1 MQISEKKKQKWST
14 TKIIAVGY
22 VLVITIGTILLMLPV
37 SGRNHEPVPFM
48 DAWFTATSATC
59 VTGLVTHDTYTYW
72 SSFGQAVLL
81 VLIQIGGMGFM
92 TIAISAMT
100 LTRKKIGLSKRL
112 LMKESVGAPQVAGV
126 VRMSRLILGGTV
138 FFEGLGALL
147 LSFYYIPRLGF
158 GKGLYF
164 SVFHSIS
171 AFCNAGIDLMGYYQ
185 PSSSLIT
192 AADSYLVGITI
203 AGLILVGGIG
213 FLVWEDA
220 LRWKGFLVWEDA
232 LRWKWHISRYRL
244 HSKVVLAAAVA
255 LVAGGTLFMFLFEY
269 GKPSMEGKNLGEQ
282 ILCSFFQAVTP
293 RTAGF
298 NTMDLNQLSPSSQM
312 LMVCLMFIGGSPGST
327 AGGIKTTT
335 MTIAGGIKTTTMTI
349 LLLTIWTEF
358 KKRKDVELF
367 KRRVEGEV
375 IRHAACILMFY
386 GSLAFVS
393 SMIICAVEGIGAK
406 EVIFEVVSALCTVG
420 LSLGITAEVGTLSH
434 IILILLMFIGRVG
447 GITILIAFSSR
458 FSAIPSKLP
467 AEKIAV
473 G

>member
-59 VTGLVTHDTYTYW
+59 VTGLVTNDTYTYW

-100 LTRKKIGLSKRL
+100 LTRKKIGLSQRL
-112 LMKESVGAPQVAGV
+112 LMQESVGAPQVAGV

-203 AGLILVGGIG
+203 AGLILVGGI
-213 FLVWEDA
+213 
-220 LRWKGFLVWEDA
+220 GFLVWEDA

-335 MTIAGGIKTTTMTI
+335 MTI

-420 LSLGITAEVGTLSH
+420 LSLGITAEVGVLSH
-434 IILILLMFIGRVG
+434 VILILLMFIGRVG

-458 FSAIPSKLP
+458 LSAIPSKLP

>member
-220 LRWKGFLVWEDA
+220 LRWK
-232 LRWKWHISRYRL
+232 WHISRYRL

-327 AGGIKTTT
+327 
-335 MTIAGGIKTTTMTI
+335 AGGIKTTTMTI

>member
-100 LTRKKIGLSKRL
+100 LTRKKIGLSQRL
-112 LMKESVGAPQVAGV
+112 LMQESVGAPQVAGV

-220 LRWKGFLVWEDA
+220 LRWK
-232 LRWKWHISRYRL
+232 WHISRYRL

-255 LVAGGTLFMFLFEY
+255 LVVGGTLFMFLFEY

-335 MTIAGGIKTTTMTI
+335 MTI

-393 SMIICAVEGIGAK
+393 SMIICAVEGIVAK

-420 LSLGITAEVGTLSH
+420 LSLGITAEVGVLSH
-434 IILILLMFIGRVG
+434 VILILLMFIGRVG

-458 FSAIPSKLP
+458 LSAIPSKLP

>member
-100 LTRKKIGLSKRL
+100 LTRKKIGLSQRL
-112 LMKESVGAPQVAGV
+112 LMQESVGAPQVAGV

-220 LRWKGFLVWEDA
+220 LRWK
-232 LRWKWHISRYRL
+232 WHISRYRL

-255 LVAGGTLFMFLFEY
+255 LVVGGTLFMFLFEY

-335 MTIAGGIKTTTMTI
+335 MTI

-393 SMIICAVEGIGAK
+393 SMIICAVEGIRAK

-420 LSLGITAEVGTLSH
+420 LSLGITAEVGVLSH
-434 IILILLMFIGRVG
+434 VILILLMFIGRVG

-458 FSAIPSKLP
+458 LSAIPSKLP

>member
-220 LRWKGFLVWEDA
+220 LRWK
-232 LRWKWHISRYRL
+232 WHINRYRL

-335 MTIAGGIKTTTMTI
+335 MTV

-458 FSAIPSKLP
+458 LSAIPSKLP

>member
-14 TKIIAVGY
+14 TKIIVVGY

-112 LMKESVGAPQVAGV
+112 LMQESVGAPQVAGV

-220 LRWKGFLVWEDA
+220 LRWK
-232 LRWKWHISRYRL
+232 WHISRYRL

-327 AGGIKTTT
+327 
-335 MTIAGGIKTTTMTI
+335 AGGIKTTTMTI

-458 FSAIPSKLP
+458 LSAIPSKLP

>member
-1 MQISEKKKQKWST
+1 MQISEIKKQKWST

-22 VLVITIGTILLMLPV
+22 VLVIAIGTILLMLPV
-37 SGRNHEPVPFM
+37 SGRNHQPVPFM

-72 SSFGQAVLL
+72 SSFGQVVLL
-81 VLIQIGGMGFM
+81 ILVQIGGMGFM

-100 LTRKKIGLSKRL
+100 LTRKKIGLSQRL
-112 LMKESVGAPQVAGV
+112 LMQESVGAPQVAGV

-138 FFEGLGALL
+138 FFEGLGAVL
-147 LSFYYIPRLGF
+147 LSFYYIPRLGL

-164 SVFHSIS
+164 SLFHSIS

-185 PSSSLIT
+185 PSSSLT
-192 AADSYLVGITI
+192 MAADSYLVGITI
-203 AGLILVGGIG
+203 ALLILIGGIG
-213 FLVWEDA
+213 FLVWEDV
-220 LRWKGFLVWEDA
+220 LH
-232 LRWKWHISRYRL
+232 WKWRISRYRL
-244 HSKVVLAAAVA
+244 HSKVVLAAAAV
-255 LVAGGTLFMFLFEY
+255 LVVGGTLLIFLFEY

-298 NTMDLNQLSPSSQM
+298 NTMDLNRLTPSSQM
-312 LMVCLMFIGGSPGST
+312 LMVCFMFIGGSPGST

-335 MTIAGGIKTTTMTI
+335 LTI

-386 GSLAFVS
+386 GSLAFLS
-393 SMIICAVEGIGAK
+393 SMVICALEGMGAK

-420 LSLGITAEVGTLSH
+420 LSLGITAEVGTISH
-434 IILILLMFIGRVG
+434 VILILLMFIGRVG

-458 FSAIPSKLP
+458 LSAIPSKLP

>member
-112 LMKESVGAPQVAGV
+112 LMQESVGAPQVAGV

-220 LRWKGFLVWEDA
+220 LRWK
-232 LRWKWHISRYRL
+232 WHISRYRL

-255 LVAGGTLFMFLFEY
+255 LVVGGTLFMFLFEY

-327 AGGIKTTT
+327 
-335 MTIAGGIKTTTMTI
+335 AGGIKTTTMTI

-420 LSLGITAEVGTLSH
+420 LSLGITAEVGVLSH
-434 IILILLMFIGRVG
+434 VILILLMFIGRVG

-458 FSAIPSKLP
+458 LSAIPSKLP

>member
-1 MQISEKKKQKWST
+1 
-14 TKIIAVGY
+14 
-22 VLVITIGTILLMLPV
+22 MLPV
-37 SGRNHEPVPFM
+37 SGRNHQPVPFM

-72 SSFGQAVLL
+72 SSFGQVVLL
-81 VLIQIGGMGFM
+81 ILVQIGGMGFM
-92 TIAISAMT
+92 TIAVSAMT
-100 LTRKKIGLSKRL
+100 LTRKKIGLSQRL
-112 LMKESVGAPQVAGV
+112 LMQESVGAPQVAGV

-138 FFEGLGALL
+138 LFEGLGAVL
-147 LSFYYIPRLGF
+147 LSFYYIPRLGL

-164 SVFHSIS
+164 SLFHSIS

-185 PSSSLIT
+185 PSSSLT
-192 AADSYLVGITI
+192 MAADSYLVGITI
-203 AGLILVGGIG
+203 ALLILIGGIG

-220 LRWKGFLVWEDA
+220 LH
-232 LRWKWHISRYRL
+232 WKWRISRYRL
-244 HSKVVLAAAVA
+244 HSKVVLAAAAV
-255 LVAGGTLFMFLFEY
+255 LVVGGTLLIFLFEY

-298 NTMDLNQLSPSSQM
+298 NTMDLNRLTPSSQM
-312 LMVCLMFIGGSPGST
+312 LMVCFMFIGGSPGST

-335 MTIAGGIKTTTMTI
+335 LTI

-386 GSLAFVS
+386 GSLAFLS
-393 SMIICAVEGIGAK
+393 SMVICALEGMGAK

-420 LSLGITAEVGTLSH
+420 LSLGITAEVGTISH
-434 IILILLMFIGRVG
+434 VILILLMFIGRVG

-458 FSAIPSKLP
+458 LSAIPSKLP

>member
-1 MQISEKKKQKWST
+1 MQISEIKKRKWST
-14 TKIIAVGY
+14 TKIITVGY
-22 VLVITIGTILLMLPV
+22 VMVIAIGTFLLMLPI
-37 SGRNHEPVPFM
+37 SARNHQSASFM

-72 SSFGQAVLL
+72 SSFGQGVLL
-81 VLIQIGGMGFM
+81 VLVQIGGIGFM
-92 TIAISAMT
+92 TIAISALT
-100 LTRKKIGLSKRL
+100 LTRKKIGLSQRL
-112 LMKESVGAPQVAGV
+112 LMQEAVGAPQVAGV
-126 VRMSRLILGGTV
+126 VRMSRLIFGGTMI
-138 FFEGLGALL
+138 FEGLGALL

-164 SVFHSIS
+164 SIFHSIS

-185 PSSSLIT
+185 PSSSLTT
-192 AADSYLVGITI
+192 AADSYLVGITV
-203 AGLILVGGIG
+203 AGLILIGGIG
-213 FLVWEDA
+213 FLVWEDM
-220 LRWKGFLVWEDA
+220 
-232 LRWKWHISRYRL
+232 LRWKWHVSRYRL
-244 HSKVVLAAAVA
+244 HSKVVLAAAGVLVVVGTA
-255 LVAGGTLFMFLFEY
+255 LMFVFEQ

-282 ILCSFFQAVTP
+282 LLCSFFQAVTP

-298 NTMDLNQLSPSSQM
+298 NTVDLNQLTSSSQM

-335 MTIAGGIKTTTMTI
+335 LTI

-358 KKRKDVELF
+358 RKRKDVEVF

-386 GSLAFVS
+386 GSLAFLS
-393 SMIICAVEGIGAK
+393 SMLICAVEGMGAK

-420 LSLGITAEVGTLSH
+420 LSLGITAEVGIVSH
-434 IILILLMFIGRVG
+434 VILILLMFIGRVG

-458 FSAIPSKLP
+458 LSMIPSKLP

>member
-112 LMKESVGAPQVAGV
+112 LMQESVGAPQVAGV

-203 AGLILVGGIG
+203 AGLILVGGI
-213 FLVWEDA
+213 
-220 LRWKGFLVWEDA
+220 GFLVWEDA

-335 MTIAGGIKTTTMTI
+335 MTI

-393 SMIICAVEGIGAK
+393 SMIICAVEGIGTK

-458 FSAIPSKLP
+458 LSAIPSKLP

>member
-1 MQISEKKKQKWST
+1 MQISEIKKQKWST

-22 VLVITIGTILLMLPV
+22 VLVIAIGTILLMLPV
-37 SGRNHEPVPFM
+37 SGRNHQPVPFM

-72 SSFGQAVLL
+72 SSFGQVVLL
-81 VLIQIGGMGFM
+81 ILVQIGGMGFM
-92 TIAISAMT
+92 TIAVSAMT
-100 LTRKKIGLSKRL
+100 LTRKKIGLSQRL
-112 LMKESVGAPQVAGV
+112 LMQESVGAPQVAGV

-138 FFEGLGALL
+138 LFEGLGAVL
-147 LSFYYIPRLGF
+147 LSFYYIPRLGV

-164 SVFHSIS
+164 SLFHSIS

-185 PSSSLIT
+185 PSSSLT
-192 AADSYLVGITI
+192 MAADSYLVGITI
-203 AGLILVGGIG
+203 ALLILIGGIG

-220 LRWKGFLVWEDA
+220 LH
-232 LRWKWHISRYRL
+232 WKWRISRYRL
-244 HSKVVLAAAVA
+244 HSKVVLAAAAV
-255 LVAGGTLFMFLFEY
+255 LVVGGTLLIFLFEY

-298 NTMDLNQLSPSSQM
+298 NTMDLNRLTPSSQM
-312 LMVCLMFIGGSPGST
+312 LMVCFMFIGGSPGST

-335 MTIAGGIKTTTMTI
+335 LTI

-386 GSLAFVS
+386 GSLAFLS
-393 SMIICAVEGIGAK
+393 SMVICALEGMGAK

-420 LSLGITAEVGTLSH
+420 LSLGITAEVGTISH
-434 IILILLMFIGRVG
+434 VILILLMFIGRVG

-458 FSAIPSKLP
+458 LSAIPSKLP

>member
-100 LTRKKIGLSKRL
+100 LTRKKIGLSQRL
-112 LMKESVGAPQVAGV
+112 LMQESVGAPQVAGV

-203 AGLILVGGIG
+203 AGLILVGGI
-213 FLVWEDA
+213 
-220 LRWKGFLVWEDA
+220 GFLVWEDA

-335 MTIAGGIKTTTMTI
+335 MTI

-420 LSLGITAEVGTLSH
+420 LSLGITSEVGVLSH
-434 IILILLMFIGRVG
+434 VILIFLMFIGRVG

>member
-220 LRWKGFLVWEDA
+220 LRWK
-232 LRWKWHISRYRL
+232 WHISRYRL

-335 MTIAGGIKTTTMTI
+335 MTI

-386 GSLAFVS
+386 GSLAFVF

-458 FSAIPSKLP
+458 LSAIPSKLP

>member
-1 MQISEKKKQKWST
+1 MRLTAKGNDMQISEIKKQKWST

-22 VLVITIGTILLMLPV
+22 VLVIAIGTILLMLPV
-37 SGRNHEPVPFM
+37 SGRNHQPVPFM

-72 SSFGQAVLL
+72 SSFGQVVLL
-81 VLIQIGGMGFM
+81 ILVQIGGMGFM

-100 LTRKKIGLSKRL
+100 LTRKKIGLSQRL
-112 LMKESVGAPQVAGV
+112 LMQESVGAPQVAGV

-138 FFEGLGALL
+138 FFEGLGAVL
-147 LSFYYIPRLGF
+147 LSFYYIPRLGL

-164 SVFHSIS
+164 SLFHSIS

-185 PSSSLIT
+185 PSSSLT
-192 AADSYLVGITI
+192 MAADSYLVGITI
-203 AGLILVGGIG
+203 ALLILIGGIG
-213 FLVWEDA
+213 FLVWEDV
-220 LRWKGFLVWEDA
+220 LH
-232 LRWKWHISRYRL
+232 WKWRISRYRL
-244 HSKVVLAAAVA
+244 HSKVVLAAAAV
-255 LVAGGTLFMFLFEY
+255 LVVGGTLLIFLFEY

-298 NTMDLNQLSPSSQM
+298 NTMDLNRLTPSSQM
-312 LMVCLMFIGGSPGST
+312 LMVCFMFIGGSPGST

-335 MTIAGGIKTTTMTI
+335 LTI

-386 GSLAFVS
+386 GSLAFLS
-393 SMIICAVEGIGAK
+393 SMVICALEGMGAK

-420 LSLGITAEVGTLSH
+420 LSLGITAEVGTISH
-434 IILILLMFIGRVG
+434 VILILLMFIGRVG

-458 FSAIPSKLP
+458 LSAIPSKLP

>member
-1 MQISEKKKQKWST
+1 MQISEIKKQKWST

-22 VLVITIGTILLMLPV
+22 VVVIAIGTILLMLPV
-37 SGRNHEPVPFM
+37 SGRNHQPVPFM

-72 SSFGQAVLL
+72 SSFGQVVLL
-81 VLIQIGGMGFM
+81 ILVQIGGMGFM
-92 TIAISAMT
+92 TIAVSAMT
-100 LTRKKIGLSKRL
+100 LTRKKIGLSQRL
-112 LMKESVGAPQVAGV
+112 LMQESVGAPQVAGV

-138 FFEGLGALL
+138 LFEGLGAVL
-147 LSFYYIPRLGF
+147 LSFYYIPRLGL

-164 SVFHSIS
+164 SLFHSIS

-185 PSSSLIT
+185 PSSSLT
-192 AADSYLVGITI
+192 MAADSYLVGITI
-203 AGLILVGGIG
+203 ALLILIGGIG

-220 LRWKGFLVWEDA
+220 LH
-232 LRWKWHISRYRL
+232 WKWRISRYRL
-244 HSKVVLAAAVA
+244 HSKVVLAAAAV
-255 LVAGGTLFMFLFEY
+255 LVVGGTLLIFLFEY

-298 NTMDLNQLSPSSQM
+298 NTMDLNRLTPSSQM
-312 LMVCLMFIGGSPGST
+312 LMVCFMFIGGSPGST

-335 MTIAGGIKTTTMTI
+335 LTI

-386 GSLAFVS
+386 GSLAFLS
-393 SMIICAVEGIGAK
+393 SMVICALEGMGAK

-420 LSLGITAEVGTLSH
+420 LSLGITAEVGTISH
-434 IILILLMFIGRVG
+434 VILILLMFIGRVG

-458 FSAIPSKLP
+458 LSAIPSKLP

>member
-1 MQISEKKKQKWST
+1 MQIMKKRKWTT
-14 TKIIAVGY
+14 TKVIAVGY
-22 VLVITIGTILLMLPV
+22 VLVIAIGTILLMLPI
-37 SGRNHEPVPFM
+37 SGRSHEPTPFM

-72 SSFGQAVLL
+72 SSFGQGVLL

-92 TIAISAMT
+92 TIAISALT
-100 LTRKKIGLSKRL
+100 FTRKKIGLSQRL
-112 LMKESVGAPQVAGV
+112 MMQESVAAPQVAGV
-126 VRMSRLILGGTV
+126 VRMSRLILVGTV
-138 FFEGLGALL
+138 LCEGLGAVL
-147 LSFYYIPRLGF
+147 LSFYYVPRLGL
-158 GKGLYF
+158 GKGIYF
-164 SVFHSIS
+164 SVFHSVS
-171 AFCNAGIDLMGYYQ
+171 AFCNAGIDLMGYYE

-192 AADSYLVGITI
+192 ASDSYLVGITI
-203 AGLILVGGIG
+203 ASLILVGGIG
-213 FLVWEDA
+213 FLVWEDI
-220 LRWKGFLVWEDA
+220 KH
-232 LRWKWHISRYRL
+232 WKWHISRYRL
-244 HSKVVLAAAVA
+244 HSKVVLTSA
-255 LVAGGTLFMFLFEY
+255 LILVVGGTLFMFLFEY

-298 NTMDLNQLSPSSQM
+298 NTMDLNQLTDCSQM
-312 LMVCLMFIGGSPGST
+312 LMVCLMFVGGSPGST

-335 MTIAGGIKTTTMTI
+335 MAI

-358 KKRKDVELF
+358 KKRKDVEMF

-375 IRHAACILMFY
+375 IRHAVCILMLY
-386 GSLAFVS
+386 GSLILIS
-393 SMIICAVEGIGAK
+393 SMVICAVEGIGAK

-447 GITILIAFSSR
+447 GITILIAFSNRIST
-458 FSAIPSKLP
+458 IPSKLP

>member
-112 LMKESVGAPQVAGV
+112 LMQESVGAPQVAGV

-138 FFEGLGALL
+138 SFEGLGALL

-203 AGLILVGGIG
+203 AGLILVGGI
-213 FLVWEDA
+213 
-220 LRWKGFLVWEDA
+220 GFLVWEDA

-327 AGGIKTTT
+327 
-335 MTIAGGIKTTTMTI
+335 AGGIKTTTMTI

-458 FSAIPSKLP
+458 LSAIPSKLP

>member
-1 MQISEKKKQKWST
+1 MQISEIKKQKWST

-22 VLVITIGTILLMLPV
+22 VLVIAIGTILLMLPV
-37 SGRNHEPVPFM
+37 SGRNHQPVPFM

-72 SSFGQAVLL
+72 SSFGQVVLL
-81 VLIQIGGMGFM
+81 ILVQIGGMGFM
-92 TIAISAMT
+92 TIAVSAMT
-100 LTRKKIGLSKRL
+100 LTRKKIGLSQRL
-112 LMKESVGAPQVAGV
+112 LMQESVGAPQVAGV

-138 FFEGLGALL
+138 LFEGLGAVL
-147 LSFYYIPRLGF
+147 LSFYYIPRLGL

-164 SVFHSIS
+164 SLFHSIS

-185 PSSSLIT
+185 PSSSLT
-192 AADSYLVGITI
+192 MAADSYLVGITI
-203 AGLILVGGIG
+203 ALLILIGGIG

-220 LRWKGFLVWEDA
+220 LH
-232 LRWKWHISRYRL
+232 WKWRISRYRL
-244 HSKVVLAAAVA
+244 HSKVVLAAAAV
-255 LVAGGTLFMFLFEY
+255 LVVGGTLLIFLFEY

-298 NTMDLNQLSPSSQM
+298 NTMDLNRLTPSSQM
-312 LMVCLMFIGGSPGST
+312 LMVCFMFIGGSPGST

-335 MTIAGGIKTTTMTI
+335 LTI

-386 GSLAFVS
+386 GSLAFLS
-393 SMIICAVEGIGAK
+393 SMVICALEGMGAK

-420 LSLGITAEVGTLSH
+420 LSLGITAEVGTISH
-434 IILILLMFIGRVG
+434 VILILLMFIGRVG

-458 FSAIPSKLP
+458 LSAIPSKLP

>member
-100 LTRKKIGLSKRL
+100 LTRKKIGLSQRL
-112 LMKESVGAPQVAGV
+112 LMQESVGAPQVAGV

-138 FFEGLGALL
+138 FFEGLGAVL

-203 AGLILVGGIG
+203 AGLILVGGI
-213 FLVWEDA
+213 
-220 LRWKGFLVWEDA
+220 GFLVWEDA

-335 MTIAGGIKTTTMTI
+335 MTI

-420 LSLGITAEVGTLSH
+420 LSLGITAEVGVLSH
-434 IILILLMFIGRVG
+434 VILILLMFIGRVG

-458 FSAIPSKLP
+458 LSAIPSKLP

>member
-100 LTRKKIGLSKRL
+100 LTRKKIGLSQRL
-112 LMKESVGAPQVAGV
+112 LMQESVGAPQVAGV

-192 AADSYLVGITI
+192 ASDSYLVGITI
-203 AGLILVGGIG
+203 AGLILVGGI
-213 FLVWEDA
+213 
-220 LRWKGFLVWEDA
+220 GFLVWEDA

-255 LVAGGTLFMFLFEY
+255 LVIGGTLFMFLFEY

-327 AGGIKTTT
+327 
-335 MTIAGGIKTTTMTI
+335 AGGIKTTTMTI

-420 LSLGITAEVGTLSH
+420 LSLGITAEVGVLSH
-434 IILILLMFIGRVG
+434 VILILLMFIGRVG

-458 FSAIPSKLP
+458 LSAIPSKLP

>member
-112 LMKESVGAPQVAGV
+112 LMQESVGAPQVAGV

-147 LSFYYIPRLGF
+147 LSFYYIPHLGF

-203 AGLILVGGIG
+203 AGLILVGGI
-213 FLVWEDA
+213 
-220 LRWKGFLVWEDA
+220 GFLVWEDA

-335 MTIAGGIKTTTMTI
+335 MTI

-420 LSLGITAEVGTLSH
+420 LSLGITAEVGVLSH
-434 IILILLMFIGRVG
+434 VILILLMFIGRVG

-458 FSAIPSKLP
+458 LSAIPSKLP